1 MQSFGAHGVFSVRFL
16 LSFFPTTMGEKG
28 KEETNLRREE
38 SGMLKYF
45 KTMEDGKID
54 QLESYTDGCWV
65 DLINPTDDEIDDVCA
80 LTDVPEEMLKAALD
94 EEETARFERDDGIF
108 LCLLDTPIITDV
120 DDGDVYETIP
130 MAIID
135 NSRCVITVSMRGNS
149 VLGDFI
155 SNRVAIDTS
164 MPVSFLLTFMM
175 GNAKKFLSNLR
186 QLDKKSQRVQAELHR
201 SMKNQELI
209 QMLGIENS
217 LVYFSTSLTA
227 NLGVYNRLGRLPQ
240 ITENETYQDLFDDV
254 VIETRQAMEMCTI
267 YRDILSGT
275 MDAFASII
283 SNNVNVVMKLLT
295 VITIII
301 SVPTL
306 IASLWGM
313 NVPVPFANLSWGFW
327 LLIVICIVVTA
338 ISSYFLVKS
347 TNSIRIK
354 TPKQVKRGRGHHASD
369 RRAGDKKARK

>member
-1 MQSFGAHGVFSVRFL
+1 
-16 LSFFPTTMGEKG
+16 
-28 KEETNLRREE
+28 
-38 SGMLKYF
+38 MLKYF